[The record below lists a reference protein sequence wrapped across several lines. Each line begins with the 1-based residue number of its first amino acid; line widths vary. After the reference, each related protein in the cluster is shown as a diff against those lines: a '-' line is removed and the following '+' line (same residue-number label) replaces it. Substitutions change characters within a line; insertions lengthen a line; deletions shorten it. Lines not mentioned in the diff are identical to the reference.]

1 MTRKASRAALVLALG
16 GVLAASACGRKEEPP
31 PPAPP
36 LTTMAPATLAPAA
49 VRVTVVDLG
58 RAVGPDK
65 NVTDRTDTF
74 KPTDTIY
81 ATVGTDGSS
90 PGTTLKAKWSFQDG
104 QTVNES
110 SQTIAPTGPAVT
122 EFHISKPSGWPKG
135 AYKVEIFMDGV
146 PVGTKDFKV
155 G

>member
-1 MTRKASRAALVLALG
+1 MTPGTARGALALVLG
-16 GVLAASACGRKEEPP
+16 CVLAASACGRKEEA
-31 PPAPP
+31 PPAP
-36 LTTMAPATLAPAA
+36 APTLAPVTTAPAA
-49 VRVTVVDLG
+49 SVRVTSVDLG
-58 RAVGPDK
+58 RALGPDK
-65 NVTDRTDTF
+65 NVSEKAETF

-90 PGTTLKAKWSFQDG
+90 SAATLKAKWSFQDG

-135 AYKVEIFMDGV
+135 GYKVEIFLDGV
-146 PVGTKDFKV
+146 AVGSRDFKV